1 LSIATDQGQHEN
13 RKNSD
18 GSPRIRVI
26 PYFTSFQVKELK
38 GLSVP
43 TTYGGGIHT
52 GTAISH
58 DAGGAII
65 GLHLDC
71 FVGDKAGHD
80 VWYKYMRKLAA
91 SAKGAPGF
99 VVHVWFDGIE
109 RLPDNLSGFESK
121 LTKDQKV

>member
-1 LSIATDQGQHEN
+1 
-13 RKNSD
+13 
-18 GSPRIRVI
+18 VI

-43 TTYGGGIHT
+43 ATYGGGIHT

-71 FVGDKAGHD
+71 FVGDKAGHG